1 MRWAITEPL
10 RLYALRKSLLR
21 MGKLNLPITSFMGC
35 NPDSIKTVAVWPHL
49 IHGSFLMLTFDGAW
63 RFDSPGPIAD
73 GVSNAFFDLIGR
85 IAKPDNRKEILEHF
99 KDYFASAAGSS
110 SSYSSSTSWAE
121 SDLLGYMQQAAANGP
136 LFVEAFYDACQS
148 LANGNPPTAVPD
160 LNRINRIL
168 SETQS
173 GYQIQPPNL
182 LSTNVQTQI
191 TVPPHVPS
199 LDEQA
204 QAMIQKSLNDSEQM
218 LSEGR
223 NRPAVQEILWLLET
237 VSTAFQGLET
247 EAGTVQGKYFNKI
260 IANLQKHNRGTA
272 LDQILSWVIT
282 LHGYLSSPTG
292 GGIRHGTDLRAGV
305 ATQPDE
311 ARLFCNLIRSYIT
324 FLLSEHERLSR

>member
-1 MRWAITEPL
+1 M
-10 RLYALRKSLLR
+10 
-21 MGKLNLPITSFMGC
+21 
-35 NPDSIKTVAVWPHL
+35 L
-49 IHGSFLMLTFDGAW
+49 IFNGSW
-63 RFDSPGPIAD
+63 RFDSPGPIPDAVHND
-73 GVSNAFFDLIGR
+73 FFDLIGR
-85 IAKPDNRKEILEHF
+85 IATQANRQQILEHF
-99 KDYFASAAGSS
+99 KSYFASAAGSS
-110 SSYSSSTSWAE
+110 SSWAE
-121 SDLLGYMQQAAANGP
+121 SDLQGYMQHAAVNAP
-136 LFVEAFYDACQS
+136 LFIEAFYDACHS

-160 LNRINRIL
+160 LGRINRVL
-168 SETQS
+168 YESGS

-182 LSTNVQTQI
+182 VTTNVQTQI
-191 TVPPHVPS
+191 VVPPRSPS

-204 QAMIQKSLNDSEQM
+204 QEMIQKSLKDSEQM

-260 IANLQKHNRGTA
+260 VANLQKHNRGTT
-272 LDQILSWVIT
+272 LDQILGWVIT

-292 GGIRHGTDLRAGV
+292 GGIRHGTDLRAGI

-324 FLLSEHERLSR
+324 FLLSEHERLM